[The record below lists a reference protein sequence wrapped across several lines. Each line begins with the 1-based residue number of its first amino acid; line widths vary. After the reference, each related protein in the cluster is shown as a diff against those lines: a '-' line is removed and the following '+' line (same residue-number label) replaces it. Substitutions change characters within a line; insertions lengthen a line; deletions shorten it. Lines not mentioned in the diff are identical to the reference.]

1 MLDVIVVS
9 SPSFLFY
16 IKENNISTKVEYT
29 QVLFSLPEWAFHRG
43 SGLTNLK
50 SASSFHL
57 QFQRPNR
64 KGGGGGIPGESRVPT
79 AISGLAGMDADGI
92 DSLCVCILLGWA
104 TLYRESGVL
113 SLLGVSW
120 G

>member
-16 IKENNISTKVEYT
+16 IKEKNISTKVEYT

-43 SGLTNLK
+43 SGLTDLK

-64 KGGGGGIPGESRVPT
+64 KGGREGS
-79 AISGLAGMDADGI
+79 LAKAGYPLP
-92 DSLCVCILLGWA
+92 SV
-104 TLYRESGVL
+104 VL
-113 SLLGVSW
+113 QVWMLMV
-120 G
+120 